1 MGAAKDA
8 MGGGEAPPH
17 DPAEA
22 EAAINAEADKAGAA
36 GNSDLMTKLKS
47 AATNKKIQGA
57 FMDVKNN
64 GVSAAMKYKDDAECV
79 AASFV
84 FFECSRRWPVDSFTT
99 RAGSLASSRTSS
111 CRSWHTRRRLSRMC
125 VDAPCAAHNEV
136 KSTTRYCIWAN
147 AMMKR
152 PPKNPLHD

>member
-1 MGAAKDA
+1 

-36 GNSDLMTKLKS
+36 GNSDLMAKLKS

-64 GVSAAMKYKDDAECV
+64 GVSAAMKYKDDAERV
-79 AASFV
+79 EASQGF
-84 FFECSRRWPVDSFTT
+84 SFILHLTPDCAET
-99 RAGSLASSRTSS
+99 PLFLTS
-111 CRSWHTRRRLSRMC
+111 MK
-125 VDAPCAAHNEV
+125 APW
-136 KSTTRYCIWAN
+136 IF
-147 AMMKR
+147 
-152 PPKNPLHD
+152 

>member
-1 MGAAKDA
+1 MEGLMGAAKDA

-64 GVSAAMKYKDDAECV
+64 GVSAAMKYRAVWKSNLWRGRPELSGAPD
-79 AASFV
+79 
-84 FFECSRRWPVDSFTT
+84 RLVDFRTGTRTT
-99 RAGSLASSRTSS
+99 PR
-111 CRSWHTRRRLSRMC
+111 
-125 VDAPCAAHNEV
+125 
-136 KSTTRYCIWAN
+136 
-147 AMMKR
+147 
-152 PPKNPLHD
+152 

>member
-1 MGAAKDA
+1 MGAAKEA

-36 GNSDLMTKLKS
+36 GNSDLMAKLKA

-57 FMDVKNN
+57 FMDVRCRCGPQILTTLLDGVMPSQVKNN

-79 AASFV
+79 
-84 FFECSRRWPVDSFTT
+84 
-99 RAGSLASSRTSS
+99 
-111 CRSWHTRRRLSRMC
+111 CRCPLLRRRRRRDESHATPI
-125 VDAPCAAHNEV
+125 DARRRHVSPRRV
-136 KSTTRYCIWAN
+136 TGILKDVFMS
-147 AMMKR
+147 
-152 PPKNPLHD
+152 

>member
-1 MGAAKDA
+1 MRVAQLLRRPRTHALFNAGHYSLTIMEGLMGAAKDA

-36 GNSDLMTKLKS
+36 GNSDLMAKLKS

-64 GVSAAMKYKDDAECV
+64 GVSAAMKYKDDAE
-79 AASFV
+79 
-84 FFECSRRWPVDSFTT
+84 
-99 RAGSLASSRTSS
+99 
-111 CRSWHTRRRLSRMC
+111 
-125 VDAPCAAHNEV
+125 
-136 KSTTRYCIWAN
+136 
-147 AMMKR
+147 
-152 PPKNPLHD
+152 